1 MCLICYRA
9 VAATAGRL
17 RFRKALSCVVLINSV
32 LIHSILSN
40 SVLINSALINGV
52 LVKTSEP
59 SQQTNHKVQHKH
71 IYKQCQIG
79 GSLLVNNTK
88 KITHP
93 KDKFYI

>member
-17 RFRKALSCVVLINSV
+17 RFRKALSCVVLI
-32 LIHSILSN
+32 H

-59 SQQTNHKVQHKH
+59 SQQTHPKVQHKH

>member
-1 MCLICYRA
+1 MCLMCLICYRA

-17 RFRKALSCVVLINSV
+17 RFRKALSCVVLI
-32 LIHSILSN
+32 H

-59 SQQTNHKVQHKH
+59 SQQTNPKAQHKH

>member
-17 RFRKALSCVVLINSV
+17 RFRKALSCVVLIHSV
-32 LIHSILSN
+32 LSN
-40 SVLINSALINGV
+40 SV

-59 SQQTNHKVQHKH
+59 SQQTNPKAQHKH

>member
-17 RFRKALSCVVLINSV
+17 RFRKALSCVVLIHSV
-32 LIHSILSN
+32 LSN

-59 SQQTNHKVQHKH
+59 SQQTNPKAQHKH